1 MANDD
6 LKTAKRRI
14 SAALIDHPGVAGVGL
29 RGGQVIV
36 YVESDDP
43 VQREAIARVVA
54 AVAPAAPLR
63 YEVSGQ
69 FRAT

>member
-1 MANDD
+1 VSSEP
-6 LKTAKRRI
+6 LKTTKRRI
-14 SAALIDHPGVAGVGL
+14 SAALIDCPGVAGVGL

-43 VQREAIARVVA
+43 AQRAAIARVVA
-54 AVAPAAPLR
+54 TIAPAAPLR
-63 YEVSGQ
+63 YEVSGR